1 MTSNHLVDGELLLVE
16 KESVRPKVDTL
27 DFAGV
32 FLVSHTSDVSILNP
46 ERGERKELLAWGSFE
61 GTPFTLDELDHRE
74 VRLFY
79 KSGIIRRLLYGRR
92 YWLSGAVLGN
102 RFHEMP
108 FLDCE
113 LEGIE
118 ASATQFMEH
127 NGITLSGVGTITKIR
142 QSRAQGNEL
151 QEIQLYVKHEVDE
164 YTAFGD
170 KIIIVRYHLE
180 NKGLKGRPREILK
193 VGQRGAF
200 GGILAG
206 WSRKDRCLYAQV
218 NFKPDN
224 EEISTIN

>member
-1 MTSNHLVDGELLLVE
+1 MSTCKMTSNHLVDGELLLVE

-92 YWLSGAVLGN
+92 YWLSGAVL
-102 RFHEMP
+102 
-108 FLDCE
+108 DCE

-170 KIIIVRYHLE
+170 K
-180 NKGLKGRPREILK
+180 
-193 VGQRGAF
+193 
-200 GGILAG
+200 
-206 WSRKDRCLYAQV
+206 
-218 NFKPDN
+218 
-224 EEISTIN
+224 